1 MHSEGSSHKEEDN
14 DLFVSQAQE
23 TTTTTTATTAAGTV
37 VSLWRYPVK
46 SMLGEE
52 LNSSYVTERGL
63 VGDRSYAVLDKETGK
78 VASAKNPRKWGN
90 LFDFRAAFI
99 EDPPQVAE
107 NIPPVRITFPDG
119 THIYSDQADD
129 IDHALSKVLGREVR
143 LMRANLE
150 NPSYEEYWPD
160 IEGLAQREKVT
171 DEAMPPQTFFD
182 IAVIHIFTTSTIDR
196 LRELYPEGRF
206 EVRRFRPNIVIE
218 SSSSSS
224 SGEKKEKKKDFIENL
239 WVGKKLMIGEDII
252 LRVIAPCTRCVM
264 ITLPQA
270 DLPNDLGIL
279 RTVAQYNRVTAGVYA
294 TVHKGG
300 TIRRG
305 DQVLLEE

>member
-1 MHSEGSSHKEEDN
+1 
-14 DLFVSQAQE
+14 LFVNQAQE
-23 TTTTTTATTAAGTV
+23 TATPTGTV

-52 LNSSYVTERGL
+52 LNSSYITERGL
-63 VGDRSYAVLDKETGK
+63 VGDRAYALVDQETGK
-78 VASAKNPRKWGN
+78 VASAKNPRKWGK

-99 EDPPQVAE
+99 DTPQAIE
-107 NIPPVRITFPDG
+107 SIPPVRITFPDG
-119 THIYSDQADD
+119 THIYSDQADN
-129 IDHALSKVLGREVR
+129 INHALSSVLGREVR
-143 LMRANLE
+143 LMSANLE
-150 NPSYEEYWPD
+150 KPSYEEYWPD
-160 IEGLAQREKVT
+160 IEGLAQRDNVT

-182 IAVIHIFTTSTIDR
+182 IAVIHIFTTSTINR

-218 SSSSSS
+218 SESSSE
-224 SGEKKEKKKDFIENL
+224 EKKKKDFIENL

-252 LRVIAPCTRCVM
+252 LRVIGPCTRCVM
-264 ITLPQA
+264 ITLPQG

-305 DQVLLEE
+305 DQVRLKE

>member
-1 MHSEGSSHKEEDN
+1 
-14 DLFVSQAQE
+14 
-23 TTTTTTATTAAGTV
+23 
-37 VSLWRYPVK
+37 
-46 SMLGEE
+46 MLGEE

-63 VGDRSYAVLDKETGK
+63 VGDRSYALIDQETGK
-78 VASAKNPRKWGN
+78 VASAKNPRKWGK

-99 EDPPQVAE
+99 EDTPPQVVE
-107 NIPPVRITFPDG
+107 NILPPVRITFPDG
-119 THIYSDQADD
+119 THIYSDQVDD
-129 IDHALSKVLGREVR
+129 IDHALSSVLGREVR

-150 NPSYEEYWPD
+150 KPSYEEYWPD

-182 IAVIHIFTTSTIDR
+182 IAVIHILTTSTINR

-206 EVRRFRPNIVIE
+206 EVRRFRPNIVVE
-218 SSSSSS
+218 SAS
-224 SGEKKEKKKDFIENL
+224 EEKKKDFIENL
-239 WVGKKLMIGEDII
+239 WVGKRLTIGEDIV
-252 LRVIAPCTRCVM
+252 LKVTAPCTRCVM

-270 DLPNDLGIL
+270 DLPKDLGIL

-294 TVHKGG
+294 TVHEGG

-305 DQVLLEE
+305 DQVRLEE